1 MQYWQ
6 QCTTKQQTAPEITS
20 RSCRPCLVRVADT
33 ETLHVMTGSPL
44 TVRKMTTSVTLRFPS
59 LTAPL
64 RECFQTVTNA
74 SYSSILYLTTILL
87 PPQYPQYLY
96 PRLFEGDSGLSGN
109 EGCSLDSTVTEA
121 VYTSLITFDTCAYVG
136 WVVVLRIYFWKNF
149 FYHCCYC
156 NPYIS
161 GMETSRSRTR
171 MSLLQQVRF
180 LKEYLFL

>member
-44 TVRKMTTSVTLRFPS
+44 TVRKRTTSVTLRCPS

-64 RECFQTVTNA
+64 RECFQAVTNA
-74 SYSSILYLTTILL
+74 SYSSILFLNYNIVASTISTISL
-87 PPQYPQYLY
+87 

-149 FYHCCYC
+149 FYHCCYF